1 MTIKARLA
9 TCSTCHSYID
19 REVGKIEQ
27 IWDCVLTDYRV
38 KFTAL
43 LNIAMYSRNS
53 FEF

>member
-38 KFTAL
+38 M
-43 LNIAMYSRNS
+43 LNVEIG
-53 FEF
+53 EC